1 MNLVEILYETLEGII
16 PYDLI
21 KYDLIF
27 LVVESAAGKTTTMN
41 ILKGKGFSEKY
52 TPNPKGEI
60 HNALPIFNKGI
71 NFIRIIDT
79 AGGYLK
85 DLPKWKE
92 KNYTIRCIIFDT
104 TKFYKDKKVK
114 LGIKNTVKEVDA
126 INGEYIDKKF
136 KSLYKI
142 KSFFQKKDKTVKCVA
157 IGTRGNEVESE
168 VKEKIRNEIHKKLG
182 INCKIFELSNNPKKE
197 LIKFIFQGE

>member
-1 MNLVEILYETLEGII
+1 MDLIEIFYETLEYII
-16 PYDLI
+16 PYDLV

-27 LVVESAAGKTTTMN
+27 LVGESAAGKTTTMN
-41 ILKGKGFSEKY
+41 ILKGKGFNEKY
-52 TPNPKGEI
+52 TPNPKGKI
-60 HNALPIFNKGI
+60 HNAPPIFNKGVK
-71 NFIRIIDT
+71 FIKVIDT

-104 TKFYKDKKVK
+104 TKFYKDKKVR

-136 KSLYKI
+136 KLLHKI
-142 KSFFQKKDKTVKCVA
+142 KASKKEKTVKCVA
-157 IGTRGNEVESE
+157 IGTRGNEIDNE
-168 VKEKIRNEIHKKLG
+168 VKEKIRNEVHKLG
-182 INCKIFELSNNPKKE
+182 IHCKIFELSNNPKKE